1 MERDDMCTING
12 LSDGRPLVE
21 NILAAADA
29 SRAIAPSP

>member
-1 MERDDMCTING
+1 MEEEDMCTISG

-29 SRAIAPSP
+29 LRARAPRP